1 LSLLRILGIAGSHS
15 DHHAQ
20 PESLLEIE
28 TRLEKL
34 PSEEARFIAAFAYL
48 LARVAGVD
56 LRTENAER
64 DAIAQRLETFGDIDP
79 SQSTL
84 LADTAIHAAATYS
97 ASDDHLVAR
106 AFRDMTEKP
115 DRLKLIRCLYAVA
128 AADTQITT
136 REDNEIF
143 DIAEVIGVGRE
154 DVIGMRSQY
163 KELLGS
169 MKPLRGER

>member
-1 LSLLRILGIAGSHS
+1 LLRFLGIGEDHS
-15 DHHAQ
+15 GHPNQ
-20 PESLLEIE
+20 PESLLEIVA
-28 TRLEKL
+28 RLEKL
-34 PSEEARFIAAFAYL
+34 PAEEARFIAAFAYL

-56 LRTENAER
+56 LRTENTER
-64 DAIAQRLETFGDIDP
+64 DTIASRLETFGEIDP
-79 SQSTL
+79 VQSRL
-84 LADTAIHAAATYS
+84 LAETAIHAAETYS

-106 AFRDMTEKP
+106 AFRDITSKP